1 MAPGAELSRGF
12 HAEIVAPVL
21 AESMPG
27 LKYAAARLGTGS
39 DVLGLDDAISRDHD
53 WGCRLT
59 LLVDAADGDLVPSI
73 GDLLERRLPAD
84 YRGHPVRFAATWD
97 PREAH
102 RVAVATVGGFAAG
115 HLGTDPV
122 GGLSAMDWV
131 LLTGQSVLEVTAG
144 PVFADRTT
152 ELAQVRQMLRWYPRD
167 VERYVLAAAWRRL
180 ERQLSFVGRVAERGD
195 ELGSRMLC
203 AELAADLMWLA
214 FVLCRRW
221 PPYAKWR
228 GTVFRSLP
236 IAADLAGPLHDAVTA
251 GDWRAREDALATG
264 IEVLVTAQHALGLPV
279 PASGITRFRSR
290 SYRTLNNQLWKDLL
304 RGITDPEVAGLPRG
318 IGCVERWVDGAGLL
332 ASPRRRAALH
342 MAYRAWSALGPVQ
355 DDGPAEPRKL
365 IVGTYPPDL
374 GG

>member
-1 MAPGAELSRGF
+1 MDDCDMPGAELSRGF
-12 HAEIVAPVL
+12 YEELVAPVL
-21 AESMPG
+21 AESLPG
-27 LKYAAARLGTGS
+27 LRYAAARLGTGS

-59 LLVDAADGDLVPSI
+59 LLVDAADGDLVPRIS
-73 GDLLERRLPAD
+73 DLLERRLPKD
-84 YRGHPVRFAATWD
+84 YRGRPVRFATSWD
-97 PREAH
+97 PRQAH
-102 RVAVATVGGFAAG
+102 RVEAATVGGFAASR
-115 HLGTDPV
+115 LGVDPV
-122 GGLSAMDWV
+122 GGLSALDWV

-152 ELAQVRQMLRWYPRD
+152 ELGQVRQMLRWYPRD

-180 ERQLSFVGRVAERGD
+180 QRQLSFVGRTAERDD

-236 IAADLAGPLHDAVTA
+236 VAADLAGPLYDAVTA
-251 GDWRAREDALATG
+251 RDWRAREDALATG
-264 IEVLVTAQHALGLPV
+264 IEVLVAAQHALGLPV
-279 PASGITRFRSR
+279 PASGINRCWGR
-290 SYRTLNNQLWKDLL
+290 SYRTLNDQIWKDLL
-304 RGITDPEVAGLPRG
+304 ESIADPEVAALPRG

-342 MAYRAWSALGPVQ
+342 IAYSAWSALVPVRE
-355 DDGPAEPRKL
+355 DGPAISSFRR
-365 IVGTYPPDL
+365 
-374 GG
+374 